1 MYIRTDVTCCFQFQ
15 GVKNDGSEDKTRTA
29 GKWKVGA
36 GTAYQRMSSDLK
48 RLGGAELAY
57 PKVGRKGE
65 LTLLSAAILTDNII
79 LLYVC
84 APFPKVY
91 TAV

>member
-1 MYIRTDVTCCFQFQ
+1 M
-15 GVKNDGSEDKTRTA
+15 RTA
-29 GKWKVGA
+29 AKGKVGA
-36 GTAYQRMSSDLK
+36 GAANQRMGSDLK

-65 LTLLSAAILTDNII
+65 LTVLSAMILTINII

-84 APFPKVY
+84 APFLNVY
-91 TAV
+91 TAL